1 MKLVII
7 YGAEAS
13 GKLTV
18 ARALAQR
25 TGYRV
30 SHNHLSADLA
40 TSVFEFGSPGHSEL
54 VVSARALVFQTA
66 AKYGVEGVIFTWAFS
81 YPDFM
86 PHLERIRAALKPYDT
101 QILYVHLFCSDEE
114 RRRRVLAQ
122 DRKKFGKVNTLEQ
135 LEAAAR
141 RKRYGAI
148 PDTNSLE
155 IDNTHLDADA
165 AAERIIAHFGLPSCN
180 L

>member
-86 PHLERIRAALKPYDT
+86 PHLERIRFALKPYDT

-135 LEAAAR
+135 LGGR
-141 RKRYGAI
+141 RAQKALWRDPG
-148 PDTNSLE
+148 
-155 IDNTHLDADA
+155 HKQ
-165 AAERIIAHFGLPSCN
+165 FGN
-180 L
+180 